1 MNSTKAKLIIFISG
15 RGSNMQRIIEETQNG
30 ILKDIAEVILVF
42 SDKPEA
48 PGLKIA
54 QEAGIETKS
63 IDTKGKSRKEYND
76 EVMKLLE
83 NYEFD
88 YIVLAGYMRIL
99 PAEFVRKYPKKIIN
113 IHPADTRLHQGLHA
127 YEWAYQNGMKST
139 KITIHYVD
147 EGMDTGEIIAQREV
161 DLTGAKSL
169 EEVEQR
175 GLAVEHGLYPK
186 TLLELITMKQK
197 NI

>member
-30 ILKDIAEVILVF
+30 ILKDIAEVVLVF

-54 QEAGIETKS
+54 QETGIETKS
-63 IDTKGKSRKEYND
+63 IAAKGKSRKEFND

-113 IHPADTRLHQGLHA
+113 IHPADTRLHQGLHG
-127 YEWAYQNGMKST
+127 YEWAYKNGMKST

-161 DLTGAKSL
+161 DLTAVKSL
-169 EEVEQR
+169 EEVERR
-175 GLAVEHGLYPK
+175 GLAVEHGFYAETIK
-186 TLLELITMKQK
+186 KLIVDS
-197 NI
+197 

>member
-1 MNSTKAKLIIFISG
+1 MNAKLIIFISG

-30 ILKDIAEVILVF
+30 ILKDIAEVVLVF

-54 QEAGIETKS
+54 QETGIETKS
-63 IDTKGKSRKEYND
+63 IAAKGKSRKEYN
-76 EVMKLLE
+76 EAVMKLLE

-161 DLTGAKSL
+161 NLTGAKSL
-169 EEVEQR
+169 EEVERR
-175 GLAVEHGLYPK
+175 GLAVEHGFYAE
-186 TLLELITMKQK
+186 TIRELIVDS
-197 NI
+197 

>member
-1 MNSTKAKLIIFISG
+1 MNAKLIIFISG

-54 QEAGIETKS
+54 QETGIETKS
-63 IDTKGKSRKEYND
+63 IAAKGKSRKEYN
-76 EVMKLLE
+76 EAVMKLLE

-161 DLTGAKSL
+161 NLTGAKSL
-169 EEVEQR
+169 EEVERR
-175 GLAVEHGLYPK
+175 GLAVEHGFYAE
-186 TLLELITMKQK
+186 TIRELIVDS
-197 NI
+197 

>member
-15 RGSNMQRIIEETQNG
+15 RGSNMQRIIEETKNG
-30 ILKDIAEVILVF
+30 ILKDIAEVVLVF

-54 QEAGIETKS
+54 QETGIETKS
-63 IDTKGKSRKEYND
+63 IAAKGKSRKEFND

-113 IHPADTRLHQGLHA
+113 IHPADTRLHQGLHG
-127 YEWAYQNGMKST
+127 YEWAYKNGMKST

-175 GLAVEHGLYPK
+175 GLAVEHGFYAETIKKLVVGS
-186 TLLELITMKQK
+186 
-197 NI
+197 